1 MEHIHNHEAAQFV
14 RAARQKLRCS
24 QHEFADFI
32 KRSQGV
38 VSKYESGKVSP
49 PADVIMHCMHILN
62 PSRDSSGERAPLSDL
77 RWQAVSSALNQLNR
91 ALEALKPL

>member
-1 MEHIHNHEAAQFV
+1 MERIHHHEAAQLV
-14 RAARQKLRCS
+14 RSARQKLKCS
-24 QHEFADFI
+24 QHEFADSI

-49 PADVIMHCMHILN
+49 PSDVVMHCMHIVN
-62 PSRDSSGERAPLSDL
+62 STQDISGERAPMSDP